1 MTAGS
6 PQDQAVLLAV
16 EEEQPWLRLDK
27 RMLLVHPVNEGIKIL
42 PVLLISFFV
51 GSQSGNHYWSLGILA
66 VVVVF
71 AILRWFTTSYRI
83 GPVHVQL
90 RTGVLQK
97 KVLSIPRN
105 RIRSVDVEANVLHR
119 VLGLS
124 ILRIGTGQQAG
135 KGEAFELNAL
145 DTSLVPALRGD
156 LLQRVSGQ
164 VPATD
169 GTPTAAQDSGVEI
182 AHWQFSWVRFAP
194 FSITG
199 IVTIAAAVGVLFQYG
214 LGQTL
219 AESSVVSNS
228 IDSAERLGIAV
239 FVVVAL
245 MALLV
250 VSSIFA
256 CVRYLLAYANLTVT
270 DQGRTMHVSHGLL
283 RTRQSTLDRKRLRG
297 TSLSEPLLLRAA
309 GGARLDAIMTGVS
322 AEKKESSLLL
332 PQAPRAEAL
341 RMMTTVLG
349 EAGLHGSSDR
359 PLLQHGPAARRRR
372 YTRAVLPVLVLGA
385 ALGIAQYVGAP
396 IPVLAWIAVGVL
408 FVAAFGLA
416 HDRFRGLG
424 HTVLPGWLITQHGSL
439 DRTRH
444 SLEAAGII
452 GWTVRQ
458 TFFQRRAGVA
468 TVVAATPA
476 GVGHYEVVDIPIE
489 NAWAMIDAVTP
500 GAGDV
505 WLHRT

>member
-6 PQDQAVLLAV
+6 PQDQAELLAV

-83 GPVHVQL
+83 GPVHVHL

-169 GTPTAAQDSGVEI
+169 GTPTAAEDSGVEI
-182 AHWQFSWVRFAP
+182 AHWQFS
-194 FSITG
+194 
-199 IVTIAAAVGVLFQYG
+199 
-214 LGQTL
+214 
-219 AESSVVSNS
+219 
-228 IDSAERLGIAV
+228 
-239 FVVVAL
+239 
-245 MALLV
+245 
-250 VSSIFA
+250 
-256 CVRYLLAYANLTVT
+256 
-270 DQGRTMHVSHGLL
+270 
-283 RTRQSTLDRKRLRG
+283 
-297 TSLSEPLLLRAA
+297 
-309 GGARLDAIMTGVS
+309 
-322 AEKKESSLLL
+322 
-332 PQAPRAEAL
+332 
-341 RMMTTVLG
+341 
-349 EAGLHGSSDR
+349 
-359 PLLQHGPAARRRR
+359 
-372 YTRAVLPVLVLGA
+372 
-385 ALGIAQYVGAP
+385 
-396 IPVLAWIAVGVL
+396 
-408 FVAAFGLA
+408 
-416 HDRFRGLG
+416 
-424 HTVLPGWLITQHGSL
+424 
-439 DRTRH
+439 
-444 SLEAAGII
+444 
-452 GWTVRQ
+452 
-458 TFFQRRAGVA
+458 
-468 TVVAATPA
+468 
-476 GVGHYEVVDIPIE
+476 
-489 NAWAMIDAVTP
+489 
-500 GAGDV
+500 
-505 WLHRT
+505 

>member
-1 MTAGS
+1 
-6 PQDQAVLLAV
+6 
-16 EEEQPWLRLDK
+16 
-27 RMLLVHPVNEGIKIL
+27 MLLVHPVNEAIKIL
-42 PVLLISFFV
+42 PVLLVSFFL
-51 GSQSGNHYWSLGILA
+51 GSQSGNHFWSLGILA

-90 RTGVLQK
+90 RSGVLQK
-97 KVLSIPRN
+97 KLLSIPRN

-164 VPATD
+164 IPATD
-169 GTPTAAQDSGVEI
+169 GMPTAATDPGVEI

-214 LGQTL
+214 LGQRL

-228 IDSAERLGIAV
+228 IDSAEQFGIAM
-239 FVVVAL
+239 FVVAAL
-245 MALLV
+245 VALLV

-256 CVRYLLAYANLTVT
+256 CVRYLLTYGNLTVT
-270 DQGRTMHVSHGLL
+270 DQGRTLHVSHGLL

-297 TSLSEPLLLRAA
+297 TSLSQPLLLRAVNGA
-309 GGARLDAIMTGVS
+309 GLDAIMTGVS

-332 PQAPRAEAL
+332 PQAPRVEAL

-349 EAGLHGSSDR
+349 DAGLHGAAER
-359 PLLQHGPAARRRR
+359 PLLRHGPAARRRR
-372 YTRAVLPVLVLGA
+372 YTRALAPLLVLA
-385 ALGIAQYVGAP
+385 AGVGIAQYVGAP
-396 IPVLAWIAVGVL
+396 IPLLVWIVLAML
-408 FVAAFGLA
+408 FVAGVGLA
-416 HDRFRGLG
+416 HDRYRGLG
-424 HTVLPGWLITQHGSL
+424 HAVLPGWLITQHGSL
-439 DRTRH
+439 DRSRH

-468 TVVAATPA
+468 TIVAATPA
-476 GVGHYEVVDIPIE
+476 GVGHYEVVDIPVE

-500 GAGDV
+500 GAGDI
-505 WLHRT
+505 WLRRN